1 MSVFFL
7 YTKETQK
14 MSNSKQT
21 CLDTLKSRIL
31 TLCLPPGTAL
41 DETSTAAEFG
51 ISRTPFREVLQRLAG
66 EGFIEIE
73 DHRSATVASMDLP
86 RMRTFFQ
93 TAPLI
98 YAATA
103 RQAAENANEAALT
116 RLRAIQDRFRSAID
130 TPAKAALENHRFHHA
145 IGEMAANP
153 YLMASLSRMLID
165 HTRLSQTF
173 YRPETTEDASR
184 IDTAVAQHDAMIE
197 AFAARDA
204 GSAAQITIAHWDLSR
219 DRMERFVRPDP
230 IPFEFGTAHA
240 V

>member
-1 MSVFFL
+1 MP
-7 YTKETQK
+7 
-14 MSNSKQT
+14 NPKQT

-31 TLCLPPGTAL
+31 TLALPPGAPL
-41 DETSTAAEFG
+41 DEASTAAEFG
-51 ISRTPFREVLQRLAG
+51 ISRTPFREVLQRLSG

-73 DHRSATVASMDLP
+73 DHRGATVSPMDLP
-86 RMRTFFQ
+86 RMRAFFQ

-103 RQAAENANEAALT
+103 RQAAEKATPGGIDAL
-116 RLRAIQDRFRSAID
+116 RRVQARFSAVIA
-130 TPAKAALENHRFHHA
+130 TPAKAALENHRFHKA

-153 YLMASLSRMLID
+153 YLMPSLTRMLID

-173 YRPETTEDASR
+173 YRPENTEDAAR
-184 IDTAVAQHDAMIE
+184 IEKAVEQHDAMID
-197 AFAARDA
+197 AFAVHDA
-204 GSAAQITIAHWDLSR
+204 DRAAAITIAHWDLSR

-230 IPFEFGTAHA
+230 IPFDLADAHA

>member
-1 MSVFFL
+1 MP
-7 YTKETQK
+7 
-14 MSNSKQT
+14 NPKQT

-31 TLCLPPGTAL
+31 TLALPPGAPL
-41 DETSTAAEFG
+41 DEQSTAAEFG

-73 DHRSATVASMDLP
+73 DNRGATVASMDLA

-103 RQAAENANEAALT
+103 RQAAENATVPGLGQ
-116 RLRAIQDRFRSAID
+116 LRSTQDRFRAAID

-145 IGEMAANP
+145 IGEMSANP
-153 YLMASLSRMLID
+153 YLMASLNRMLID

-173 YRPETTEDASR
+173 YRPENADDATR
-184 IDTAVAQHDAMIE
+184 INTAVVHHDAMID

-204 GSAAQITIAHWDLSR
+204 NAAAKITIAHWDLSR
-219 DRMERFVRPDP
+219 DRMERFVQPDP

>member
-1 MSVFFL
+1 MM
-7 YTKETQK
+7 YTYQIQN
-14 MSNSKQT
+14 MPNAKQT

-31 TLCLPPGTAL
+31 TLALPPGAAL
-41 DETSTAAEFG
+41 DEASTAAEFG

-73 DHRSATVASMDLP
+73 DHRGASVASMDLP

-103 RQAAENANEAALT
+103 RQAAENATEDGLA
-116 RLRAIQDRFRSAID
+116 RLRATQGRFRAAID
-130 TPAKAALENHRFHHA
+130 APAKAALENHRFHHA

-153 YLMASLSRMLID
+153 YLMASLARMLID

-173 YRPETTEDASR
+173 YRPQTADDATR
-184 IDTAVAQHDAMIE
+184 IDTAVAQHDAMID
-197 AFAARDA
+197 AFATRDA
-204 GSAAQITIAHWDLSR
+204 DAAAQITIAHWDLSR

-230 IPFEFGTAHA
+230 IPFEFGAAHA